1 MHFACLIGHI
11 TTIKILVDANSSL
24 NSVDSKM
31 KLPLQY
37 LVETKKRIESESND
51 ENRVKKLEIV
61 IDILKERGAKLS
73 WKTTGKTN
81 F

>member
-1 MHFACLIGHI
+1 MHLACMIGHI
-11 TTIKILVDANSSL
+11 STIKILVDSNSSL

-31 KLPLQY
+31 KVPLQY
-37 LVETKKRIESESND
+37 LVETKKRVESQTTD

-61 IDILKERGAKLS
+61 IEILKERGAKLS
-73 WKTTGKTN
+73 WSTTGKTK